1 MNLLLLLHRFFHSL
15 SFYVLSTLQALISLY
30 EVAKEEVVILKP
42 KDMVLLG
49 LDPHNDVDF
58 VTELGRLYFEK
69 HIIIAG
75 MYDTKACVAC
85 CTPKKKSGHIQL

>member
-1 MNLLLLLHRFFHSL
+1 MSLLLLFHRFFHSL

-30 EVAKEEVVILKP
+30 EVAEEEVVILKP